1 MRVPVEEIVRVDPLN
16 DEVLSSY
23 KLVVGL
29 ESGSSYAVGSPQSL
43 TRLVHHV
50 EGRRSR
56 RHTPV
61 LISEFMKM
69 DKVSIARDAVDLGAL
84 APLNLSMNR
93 LLTLLEMS
101 PSSRAG
107 YRFRV
112 MRKVNPELHA
122 DFQHWLGRL
131 QLASLVTAPKIILN
145 ARDHTRYWV
154 GWSNSEYTSA
164 GQQTW
169 NPLEVCA
176 TLEDG
181 RQVRLSL

>member
-16 DEVLSSY
+16 DEVVSSY

-50 EGRRSR
+50 EGKRSR

-61 LISEFMKM
+61 LISEFMSM
-69 DKVSIARDAVDLGAL
+69 DKSAIARDAVDLGAL

-93 LLTLLEMS
+93 LLTFLEMN
-101 PSSRAG
+101 PNSRAG

-112 MRKVNPELHA
+112 MRKINPELHV

-131 QLASLVTAPKIILN
+131 QLASLVTSPRLILD
-145 ARDHTRYWV
+145 ARAHTRYWV
-154 GWSNSEYTSA
+154 GWSNEEYTLA
-164 GQQTW
+164 GQQSW

-176 TLEDG
+176 TLENG
-181 RQVRLSL
+181 KQVRLTL